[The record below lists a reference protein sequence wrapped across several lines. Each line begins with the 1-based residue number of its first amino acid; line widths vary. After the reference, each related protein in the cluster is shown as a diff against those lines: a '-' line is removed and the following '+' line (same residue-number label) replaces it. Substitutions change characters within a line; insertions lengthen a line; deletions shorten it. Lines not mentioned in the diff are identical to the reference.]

1 MTNYKNIGEQ
11 VAPDGIP
18 TTYASNE
25 ALAQAILDAT
35 DWTQLA
41 DSGLTDS
48 CKASFVTYR
57 AAIRTIRQTNP
68 DSPIWPDTPAED
80 FS

>member
-1 MTNYKNIGEQ
+1 MANYKNIGEQ
-11 VAPDGIP
+11 VPHDGIP

-35 DWTQLA
+35 DWTQLP

-68 DSPIWPDTPAED
+68 SNPTWPDAPTED